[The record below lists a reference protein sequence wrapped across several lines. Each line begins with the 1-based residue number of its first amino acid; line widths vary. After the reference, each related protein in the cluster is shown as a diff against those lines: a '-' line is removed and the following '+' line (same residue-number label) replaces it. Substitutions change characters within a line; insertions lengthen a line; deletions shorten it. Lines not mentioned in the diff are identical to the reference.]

1 MRPPLLDRRS
11 SHQPRSAIATT
22 CAAGL
27 VAVIAAAL
35 ATPLGSTP
43 DPSDTRS
50 VEWVCAHAPERVSLL
65 FDSLNLDRPALAKV
79 KEAVLARDYPAACH
93 ALILYY
99 RTAPTAKWLRHPL
112 VSETRKSDARA
123 DSILSDKLEFYG
135 KRAAVPRTAA
145 GGLDWTFAGPHN
157 DPEWNFSLN
166 WMGHLAPLTAGYF
179 KTGRRD
185 YVERIDRDVRDWI
198 LANPHP
204 GRATRAG
211 GWRGLEVAMRVRNWL
226 PVFYGLQP
234 VDEFS
239 PAARILMLSS
249 LVEHAQYLMLFHR
262 RDANNWT
269 VSEMHALGTIGS
281 AWPEFRDAGGW
292 RAYSQEKIGWLADE
306 LVYPDG
312 AEAELTSTYHRVATE
327 TFDGYVDTLRRFGY
341 PVADSIAVDIKRM
354 WTYLA
359 YSLRPDGTSP
369 QNNDSDRSDIREK
382 LIAAAKSHDRP
393 DWGYIATNG
402 REGNKPR
409 IGPTV
414 TFPWAG
420 HAVMRSGWGADA
432 HWSFFDAGPFG
443 VAHQHH
449 DKLHLSID
457 AFGRPLLVDAGRFTY
472 AEGRHRDYF
481 AGSAGHNVLLI
492 DGAGQNQTP
501 ARAQRPMPGADYGST
516 PEFDFARGIFDAG
529 FSGIKGRAVHTR
541 TVVYLRDRFWIVA
554 DRIETDRS
562 RTVEALWH
570 FAPDC
575 KVAVEGKTVASTD
588 AGRGNLRVAPI
599 GGIPWK
605 TTIVAGAERPVQ
617 GWYSAGYDDK
627 VPNPTAI
634 YFAEIPGTTT
644 FAWVLLPARG
654 EVPPVDAR
662 VLSSREDR
670 IEVRVQVGSEPA
682 FVVIVPMN
690 SWRPSVR
697 REG

>member
-1 MRPPLLDRRS
+1 MRPTLHARRPFLR
-11 SHQPRSAIATT
+11 PRSAAATAFT
-22 CAAGL
+22 LLIG
-27 VAVIAAAL
+27 AAL
-35 ATPLGSTP
+35 VSPLGRTADET
-43 DPSDTRS
+43 DPRS
-50 VEWVCAHAPERVSLL
+50 VEWVCANALERVSLL
-65 FDSLNLDRPALAKV
+65 FDSLNLDRPALARV
-79 KEAVLARDYPAACH
+79 KQAVLARDYPSACN
-93 ALILYY
+93 ALIHYY

-112 VSETRKSDARA
+112 VNESRKSDTRA
-123 DSILSDKLEFYG
+123 DAILSDELEFYEE
-135 KRAAVPRTAA
+135 RATVPRTPE
-145 GGLDWTFAGPHN
+145 GGLDWTYAGPNN
-157 DPEWNFSLN
+157 DPEWNRAFN
-166 WMGHLAPLTAGYF
+166 RMGHLGPLMWGYF

-185 YVERIDRDVRDWI
+185 YVERIDGDVRDWI
-198 LANPHP
+198 LAHPNPR
-204 GRATRAG
+204 RATREG
-211 GWRGLEVAMRVRNWL
+211 GWRGLEVAARVGTWRS
-226 PVFYGLQP
+226 VFYGLQP

-269 VSEMHALGTIGS
+269 VSEMNALGTIGC

-292 RAYSQEKIGWLADE
+292 RAYSQENIGRLSSE

-312 AEAELTSTYHRVATE
+312 AEAELTSWYHRVATE
-327 TFDGYVDTLRRFGY
+327 TFDGYVDTFRRFGY
-341 PVADSIAVDIKRM
+341 PVADSIIVDIKRM
-354 WTYLA
+354 WNYLA
-359 YSLRPDGTSP
+359 YTLRPDGTSP
-369 QNNDSDRSDIREK
+369 QNNDSDRGDNRER
-382 LIAAAKSHDRP
+382 LLAAAKAYNRP
-393 DWGYIATNG
+393 DWSYIATNG
-402 REGNKPR
+402 REGNTPR

-420 HAVMRSGWGADA
+420 HTVMRSGWDA
-432 HWSFFDAGPFG
+432 NAQWSFFDAGPFG

-449 DKLHLSID
+449 DKLHISID

-472 AEGRHRDYF
+472 TEGALRDYF
-481 AGSAGHNVLLI
+481 AGSAGHNVLMI
-492 DGAGQNQTP
+492 DGAGQNRTP
-501 ARAQRPMPGADYGST
+501 ERAERPVAGADYGST

-554 DRIETDRS
+554 DRVETDRS

-575 KVAVEGKTVASTD
+575 KVVADGKTTVSTD
-588 AGRGNLRVAPI
+588 AGRGNLRVAPVE
-599 GGIPWK
+599 GIPWK
-605 TTIVAGAERPVQ
+605 TTVVAGAERPPQ
-617 GWYSAGYDDK
+617 GWYSALYNERA
-627 VPNPTAI
+627 PTPTAI
-634 YFAEIPGTTT
+634 YTAEIPGTTT

-670 IEVRVQVGSEPA
+670 VEVRVRVGTEPA
-682 FVVIVPMN
+682 FIVTVPMN